1 MGSRGRIEGRSIR
14 AASAAADRRRGPRAG
29 KDASATWKADV
40 TGELARL
47 RRRTLDIV
55 EPLSEEVLGR
65 QVCDFLSPLS
75 WDLGHLASFE
85 ELWLVKRVRGASAGL
100 EVAYDALETPRSQ
113 RAELPL
119 PSKSAV
125 LARLDAVRWETLEV
139 LATIDGDETDPLL
152 RDGYVYWMVIQHEA
166 QHQETMLQS
175 LDLGDDGPLLPTGE
189 DRSAAPPAVPGPLDE
204 CARVQVP
211 GGELRMGTT
220 DRSRAYDNEHPAH
233 AVEVGDFAIDRYPAS
248 NRRWLD
254 FIDDG
259 GYNRRGLWSEAGRRW
274 LEKSPDRHPQGWV
287 ETPDG
292 WQLRRFG
299 RLRPVEAA
307 EPVQHICYWEAEAF
321 ARWCGGRLPDEAEWE
336 KAATDSSCGVEQLLG
351 SVYQWTRSALAPYP
365 GFEPFPYP
373 EYSQVFFG
381 DTYRVLR
388 GSSWAADPVLW
399 RLTYRNWDLPQR
411 RQIFAGVRVAYEA
424 G

>member
-1 MGSRGRIEGRSIR
+1 MGGRGRDDGRSIR
-14 AASAAADRRRGPRAG
+14 AARVAPDHGTGGMAPLKNAAA
-29 KDASATWKADV
+29 WKAEV
-40 TGELARL
+40 AGELARL

-55 EPLSEEVLGR
+55 EPLSEDVLAR
-65 QVCDFLSPLS
+65 QACDFLSPLS

-85 ELWLVKRVRGASAGL
+85 ELWLVKRVRGVSAGL
-100 EVAYDALETPRSQ
+100 ETAYDALEMPRSQ
-113 RAELPL
+113 RAELKL
-119 PSKSAV
+119 PSKAAV
-125 LARLDAVRWETLEV
+125 VARLDAVREQALEV
-139 LATIDGDETDPLL
+139 LANIDSGQADPLL

-175 LDLGDDGPLLPTGE
+175 LDLRAAGPPLRGGE
-189 DRSAAPPAVPGPLDE
+189 GRAAAPPAVPGPPDD
-204 CARVQVP
+204 CARVRVT
-211 GGELRMGTT
+211 GGEFRMGTD
-220 DRSRAYDNEHPAH
+220 DRSRAYDNERPAR

-259 GYNRRGLWSEAGRRW
+259 GYRRPEIWSEGGRRW
-274 LEKSPDRHPQGWV
+274 LEESSARHPQGWV
-287 ETPDG
+287 EAPDG

-321 ARWCGGRLPDEAEWE
+321 ARWRGGRLPDEAEWE
-336 KAATDSSCGVEQLLG
+336 KAATDPAYGLEHLLG
-351 SVYQWTRSALAPYP
+351 SVYQWTRSPLAPYP

-399 RLTYRNWDLPQR
+399 RPTYRNWDLPQR
-411 RQIFAGVRVAYEA
+411 RQIFAGVRVAYAA